1 MPGLLEEFYSED
13 LGEYYYVDD
22 YYGGYYGDYYGGG
35 GLYYMDYY
43 VEDGGGLYYEDELLY
58 YDDSSYYQ
66 DEWLYY
72 NDDIYYAD
80 ELLYYQEEEPQ
91 MFFKKEVNIAPQVI
105 NTPRD
110 AQGNSW
116 DAASFEIDQEIESIA
131 YEEDVDYATAYRIL
145 GQRYETFEP
154 DLSDYV

>member
-1 MPGLLEEFYSED
+1 MAGLLEEFYGED
-13 LGEYYYVDD
+13 LENYYYVD
-22 YYGGYYGDYYGGG
+22 YSGEGYYGDF
-35 GLYYMDYY
+35 YY
-43 VEDGGGLYYEDELLY
+43 VDEEPTMYYYDEMMY
-58 YDDSSYYQ
+58 YDDDGMMYYQDDWLYYSDDGMMYYQ
-66 DEWLYY
+66 DEMLYY
-72 NDDIYYAD
+72 
-80 ELLYYQEEEPQ
+80 EEEEPQ
-91 MFFKKEVNIAPQVI
+91 MFFKKEVNIAPQVV

-116 DAASFEIDQEIESIA
+116 DAASFEIDREIENIA

>member
-1 MPGLLEEFYSED
+1 MAGLLEEFYGED

-22 YYGGYYGDYYGGG
+22 SYYGDAGMG
-35 GLYYMDYY
+35 YY
-43 VEDGGGLYYEDELLY
+43 VEYYGDEEPMLYYQDELLY
-58 YDDSSYYQ
+58 YDDTPTYYQ

-72 NDDIYYAD
+72 DDDQNMYYSD
-80 ELLYYQEEEPQ
+80 ELLYYEEEEPQ
-91 MFFKKEVNIAPQVI
+91 MFFKKEVNISPQVI
-105 NTPRD
+105 NTQRD

-116 DAASFEIDQEIESIA
+116 DAASFEIDREIENIA

>member
-1 MPGLLEEFYSED
+1 MPSLLDEFYSED
-13 LGEYYYVDD
+13 LGEYYYADD
-22 YYGGYYGDYYGGG
+22 LYYSDEGFYYSDDFYYDDDMIYYSDELIYYDDDGGYYVDEWMYYDDDI
-35 GLYYMDYY
+35 YYS
-43 VEDGGGLYYEDELLY
+43 DELLY
-58 YDDSSYYQ
+58 Y
-66 DEWLYY
+66 E
-72 NDDIYYAD
+72 
-80 ELLYYQEEEPQ
+80 EEEPQ

-116 DAASFEIDQEIESIA
+116 DAASYEIDREIESIA